1 MIHAVRIGRGFR
13 NLAAFGIGAA
23 MFFLFAAVGDAKTWT
38 VTTTEDSATDTGS
51 LRCIISKA
59 DNGDTIRFSSG
70 GSNIT
75 GLLVIDKKLTIE
87 GPATIKQV
95 GEYRI
100 FSIYPNRSVT
110 LRKLT
115 LTGGGRSMERGGAV
129 YNSGSLTMEDCTVTG
144 NSSAKEGGGIFSE
157 GKLTMKNCTVTGN
170 SSSVAAGIMN
180 RKTTYG
186 AKLTLK
192 NCVIE
197 RNTAHSHCGGVY
209 NEGALEI
216 DGGAIRNNIGGSAG
230 DTGIYNAGGASAEI
244 EDCEI
249 ANNTGWSGAG
259 GLKNEGTLEMKGGSV
274 SSNSGGSS
282 GGIENTGS
290 LKLKKCAITGNSG
303 GCNGGGIYNNGAS
316 MTAEGCTITGN
327 NAKYYGGGI
336 FHLEVR
342 SDPNPAEKCR
352 LKDKTIVTGNG
363 PDQVWGFYKADSTCT
378 IGSAPNKSARSF
390 TGFSGATEPEPR
402 SIIGDADVAQVKN
415 ALADPASDLFAT
427 ISNTI
432 SNDIGGASG
441 DVTAVLSG
449 VTASLYYANTFE
461 CVAVTSTDL
470 VVEYTA
476 SYPERARYYAIFARA
491 DGSGG
496 YELPTRGTQF
506 ELQAGGTLPDGVT
519 PPDFFEEGEG
529 LMTWRSVVADGGSY
543 DLEPAAGVVTF
554 RVCSVRAAEQAVG
567 DTGSGGGCNAGASA
581 AEGAPLALLLALP
594 LLHFLNP
601 GSNVPK
607 GRERSR

>member
-249 ANNTGWSGAG
+249 VNNTGWGGAG

-363 PDQVWGFYKADSTCT
+363 PDQVWGFYKADGDCT
-378 IGSAPNKSARSF
+378 IGSAPNRSARSF
-390 TGFSGATEPEPR
+390 SGYSGASEPEPR
-402 SIIGDADVAQVKN
+402 SIIGDADVAKVKN
-415 ALADPASDLFAT
+415 DLADPTSDLFDAVKT
-427 ISNTI
+427 TL
-432 SNDIGGASG
+432 SNDLGGISG
-441 DVTAVLSG
+441 DA
-449 VTASLYYANTFE
+449 TASLYYANTFE
-461 CVAVTSTDL
+461 GVAIESADL

-476 SYPERARYYAIFARA
+476 SYPALARYYALFARS
-491 DGSGG
+491 DGSG
-496 YELPTRGTQF
+496 YELPMRGTQF
-506 ELQAGGTLPDGVT
+506 ELQAGQTLPDGVT
-519 PPDFFEEGEG
+519 PPDFYAHGEG
-529 LMTWRSVVADGGSY
+529 LMTWRNIVTDNGSY
-543 DLEPAAGVVTF
+543 DLEPAIGIVTF
-554 RVCSVRAAEQAVG
+554 RVCSVRAAEAPVG
-567 DTGSGGGCNAGASA
+567 DTGSGGGCNAGAVA
-581 AEGAPLALLLALP
+581 GFAPLALLLALP

-601 GSNVPK
+601 ERNVPK
-607 GRERSR
+607 RRGRSR

>member
-1 MIHAVRIGRGFR
+1 MTHGVRIGRGFR

-23 MFFLFAAVGDAKTWT
+23 MFFLFAAAGDAKTWA

-59 DNGDTIRFSSG
+59 GNGDTIRFSSG

-75 GLLVIDKKLTIE
+75 GLLAIDKKLTIE
-87 GPATIKQV
+87 GPATIKQI

-115 LTGGGRSMERGGAV
+115 LTGGGRSMERGGAI
-129 YNSGSLTMEDCTVTG
+129 YSSGSLTMEDCTVTG
-144 NSSAKEGGGIFSE
+144 NSSSKEGGGIFSE

-170 SSSVAAGIMN
+170 SSYVAAGIMN

-197 RNTAHSHCGGVY
+197 HNTARSHCGGIY

-216 DGGAIRNNIGGSAG
+216 DGVAIRNNIGGSAG

-249 ANNTGWSGAG
+249 ANNTGWGGAG
-259 GLKNEGTLEMKGGSV
+259 GLKNDGTLEMKGGSI
-274 SSNSGGSS
+274 SSNSGGSG

-290 LKLKKCAITGNSG
+290 LKLEKCAITGNSA
-303 GCNGGGIYNNGAS
+303 GCNGGGIYNNGGS

-327 NAKYYGGGI
+327 NAKYDGGGI

-363 PDQVWGFYKADSTCT
+363 PDQIWGFYKADGNCT
-378 IGSAPNKSARSF
+378 IGSAPNRSATAFS
-390 TGFSGATEPEPR
+390 GYSGATEPEPR

-415 ALADPASDLFAT
+415 ALADPASDLFET
-427 ISNTI
+427 VSDTL
-432 SNDIGGASG
+432 SNDLGGASG

-461 CVAVTSTDL
+461 GVAVTSTDL

-476 SYPERARYYAIFARA
+476 SYPGHARYYALFARS
-491 DGSGG
+491 DGSG

-506 ELQAGGTLPDGVT
+506 ELKPGQILPDGVT

-543 DLEPAAGVVTF
+543 DLEPAVGVVTF

-567 DTGSGGGCNAGASA
+567 DTGSGGGCNAGAA
-581 AEGAPLALLLALP
+581 AGFAPLALLLAIP
-594 LLHFLNP
+594 LVLTRKR
-601 GSNVPK
+601 V
-607 GRERSR
+607 R